1 MYAEFRALSI
11 CYIMREERM
20 RPSSLESV
28 CALELSVKVVAHG
41 LLDRLQVFV
50 LVGIV
55 ETLKD

>member
-1 MYAEFRALSI
+1 
-11 CYIMREERM
+11 M